1 MLFAS
6 LICIASVLVNAQ
18 KVKFGDEQTKFDGTI
33 GGLGQIIP
41 VSLDK
46 APDTDNFEVQFGSED
61 VTIAQCKL
69 VFTRQN
75 WNKPQNLH
83 ISAPEKMAAQ
93 GTLVYT
99 TPCGKPQ
106 NVSLKVVNGKN
117 DAATCSV
124 TGDPHV
130 LSFDGAKYVFTIPK
144 NLLDTPSDTVYY
156 MRSPYLT
163 VQGQQGDCGMAATCT
178 KSLGIRFLDQFIL
191 VTTSYSQGKATTTY
205 TPYGNKD
212 RITATVKDNQLL
224 FNINGVAMISVKW
237 GAINNIAY
245 LNNFI
250 TLNSAFEKTISGM
263 CGNFNKDGKDC
274 MSIEQC
280 GALVPP
286 AERITNCA
294 AGRCPQAIVLQKCKL
309 PTQSASCAVTTTTTK
324 VPTTTT
330 VPVSAATVES
340 TTTTT
345 QKATTTTSL
354 IVKTSTTTVPV
365 SAATVESTSTTA
377 PLVST
382 QKTSTSVIGTVVTTT
397 SGAVNPPAYQSSPVV
412 SGTAVVSSSPAV
424 GSTSTVVNP
433 PAYKSSPV
441 VSGTAI
447 VSSSP
452 AVRSTSTV
460 VNPPA
465 YLSSP
470 PAGGNTPAYQTPSAS
485 KTQVVSSTLVV
496 SSVSTVV
503 GISTETPTHSVPP
516 SAPTPIPPPPPM
528 PVPTP
533 NLDNAPCQALLDVK
547 VSCKLDVKIFFEW
560 CLDAT
565 NPLQASMYVK
575 AYGESMHS
583 ICETQKAVTVVPV
596 DEVRNYATCEQKIIE
611 NPKAVEVAK
620 DAGINYGNF
629 TPIKDVK
636 KCIADINLSDIQ
648 DAIMGSGASNVAIS
662 ALFAA
667 IPALMLMM
675 L

>member
-61 VTIAQCKL
+61 VTIAECKL

-294 AGRCPQAIVLQKCKL
+294 AGRCPQAIVLQKCKV

-324 VPTTTT
+324 VPTTTS

-340 TTTTT
+340 KTTTT

-365 SAATVESTSTTA
+365 SAATVGSTSTTA

-424 GSTSTVVNP
+424 RSTSSVVNP
-433 PAYKSSPV
+433 PAYQ
-441 VSGTAI
+441 
-447 VSSSP
+447 
-452 AVRSTSTV
+452 
-460 VNPPA
+460 
-465 YLSSP
+465 SSP

-516 SAPTPIPPPPPM
+516 SAPTSIPPPPM

-583 ICETQKAVTVVPV
+583 ICETQKAVTVVPAN
-596 DEVRNYATCEQKIIE
+596 EVRNYATCEQKIIE

-648 DAIMGSGASNVAIS
+648 DAIMVSGASNVAVS

-675 L
+675 ML

>member
-1 MLFAS
+1 MLLAS

-18 KVKFGDEQTKFDGTI
+18 QVKFGDQFTQFDGTMSS
-33 GGLGQIIP
+33 LGQTVP

-46 APDTDNFEVQFGSED
+46 APDTDDFEVVFGSNEI
-61 VTIAQCKL
+61 TIAQCKL

-75 WNKPQNLH
+75 WNKPQNLQ
-83 ISAPEKMAAQ
+83 ISAPGKMVQNAK
-93 GTLVYT
+93 LVYT
-99 TPCGKPQ
+99 TPCSKPQ
-106 NVSLKVVNGKN
+106 EVALKVVNGI
-117 DAATCSV
+117 DRAASCSV

-130 LSFDGAKYVFTIPK
+130 LTFDGVNYSFTIPK
-144 NLLDTPSDTVYY
+144 NLLDTPADAVYY
-156 MRSPYLT
+156 VKSPYLT
-163 VQGQQGDCGMAATCT
+163 VQGQQGDCGMALTCT

-191 VTTSYSQGKATTTY
+191 VTTFFSGGKVTTTY

-212 RITATVKDNQLL
+212 RITATVQDNQLL
-224 FNINGVAMISVKW
+224 FNINGVAMISVQW
-237 GAINNIAY
+237 GAVNNIAY

-250 TLNSAFEKTISGM
+250 TLNSAFEKSVSGM
-263 CGNFNKDGKDC
+263 CGNYNKDRMDC
-274 MSIEQC
+274 QSVDQC
-280 GALVPP
+280 SAVVPP
-286 AERITNCA
+286 SERIMNCA
-294 AGRCPQAIVLQKCKL
+294 AGRCPQAQTLEQCQVPSQ
-309 PTQSASCAVTTTTTK
+309 PASCAFTSTTTTTTKGTTTTTTTTTK

-330 VPVSAATVES
+330 VPVSAATIES
-340 TTTTT
+340 TTTTS
-345 QKATTTTSL
+345 KLTTTTSL

-365 SAATVESTSTTA
+365 SAATVKSTSTTTTTKINGSLGSTTTTA

-382 QKTSTSVIGTVVTTT
+382 QKTSTSVIGTSVTTT

-433 PAYKSSPV
+433 PAYQ
-441 VSGTAI
+441 
-447 VSSSP
+447 
-452 AVRSTSTV
+452 
-460 VNPPA
+460 
-465 YLSSP
+465 SSP

-496 SSVSTVV
+496 NSVSSVGSGVSTVAGV
-503 GISTETPTHSVPP
+503 STETPTHSVPP
-516 SAPTPIPPPPPM
+516 SAPTPVPAPPP
-528 PVPTP
+528 TL
-533 NLDNAPCQALLDVK
+533 NNAPCQALLDIK
-547 VSCKLDVKIFFEW
+547 LSCKLEVKIFFEW

-575 AYGESMHS
+575 AYSQSMHS
-583 ICETQKAVTVVPV
+583 ICDTQKAVVGVPA
-596 DEVRNYATCEQKIIE
+596 DDAREYATCEQKVTE

-648 DAIMGSGASNVAIS
+648 DAIMGNGASTVAIS